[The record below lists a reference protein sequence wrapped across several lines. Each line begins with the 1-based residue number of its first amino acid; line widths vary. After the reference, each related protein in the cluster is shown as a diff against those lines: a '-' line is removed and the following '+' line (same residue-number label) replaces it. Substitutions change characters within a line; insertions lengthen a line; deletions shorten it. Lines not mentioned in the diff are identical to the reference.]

1 VKITWRERALRDY
14 QSWRETDPEIFE
26 TINKLIKDIQ
36 KRRGKPKVLQRGL
49 EGWLSLQITKEKHR
63 LVYRIRREGRGKQV
77 LEILQ
82 CRGHY

>member
-1 VKITWRERALRDY
+1 MKITWRERAFRDY
-14 QSWRETDPEIFE
+14 QSWHQTDPEIFE

-36 KRRGKPKVLQRGL
+36 QGRGKPKVLQREL
-49 EGWLSLQITKEKHR
+49 KGWFSLQITKEKHR
-63 LVYRIRREGRGKQV
+63 LVYRIRRRGRGEPL

>member
-14 QSWRETDPEIFE
+14 QGWQETNPEIFE

-36 KRRGKPKVLQRGL
+36 QGHGKPKVLQREL
-49 EGWLSLQITKEKHR
+49 KGWLSLQITKEKHR
-63 LVYRIRREGRGKQV
+63 LVYRIRREGRGKHV